1 MMEAPTDLITP
12 AGDLEDNHGA
22 MTRAGVLK
30 LFGATAAGATGL
42 ALIQAGPSAAA
53 TPRYSTAT
61 DLTVLQYALMLE
73 HLGATFYNE
82 ALKSAHLTGTAKT
95 IAETFRSHERAH
107 VVAVEKAI
115 KSLGGT
121 PNASPTFNFGS
132 AVKSEKAFLTTS
144 EKIETLCVETIDGA
158 GGLVSKPVLATAAT
172 LVSVEARQVSY
183 VRYVLGMS
191 PAPYLLF
198 PAVTPAESMAKVAAT
213 HFIVKK

>member
-1 MMEAPTDLITP
+1 MLEAPTDLTAP
-12 AGDLEDNHGA
+12 TGDLEDDDGA

-42 ALIQAGPSAAA
+42 ALIQAGPSVAA

-61 DLTVLQYALMLE
+61 DITVLQYALMLE
-73 HLGATFYNE
+73 HLGATFYDE
-82 ALKSAHLTGTAKT
+82 ALKSAHLTGAAKT

-107 VVAVEKAI
+107 TVAVEKAI
-115 KSLGGT
+115 RSLGGT
-121 PNASPTFNFGS
+121 PNASPTFDFGS
-132 AVKSEKAFLTTS
+132 AVKSEKAFLATS
-144 EKIETLCVETIDGA
+144 EKIETLCVETVDGA

-183 VRYVLGMS
+183 VRYVLGLS

-198 PAVTPAESMAKVAAT
+198 PAVTPAQSMAKLAAT

>member
-1 MMEAPTDLITP
+1 MMDATTNLSSPT
-12 AGDLEDNHGA
+12 GDIEDDGGA

-30 LFGATAAGATGL
+30 LFGATAAGAAGL
-42 ALIQAGPSAAA
+42 SLIEAGQSAAA

-82 ALKSAHLTGTAKT
+82 ALASAHLTGTAKSL
-95 IAETFRSHERAH
+95 AETFRSHERAH

-121 PNASPTFNFGS
+121 PNPSPTFNFGS

-144 EKIETLCVETIDGA
+144 EKIETLCVETVDGA
-158 GGLVSKPVLATAAT
+158 GGLVSKPVLATATT

-183 VRYVLGMS
+183 VRYVLGLS

-198 PAVTPAESMAKVAAT
+198 PAVTPTESMAKLAAT

>member
-1 MMEAPTDLITP
+1 MDTPLDLTAP
-12 AGDLEDNHGA
+12 AGDLEDDRGA

-42 ALIQAGPSAAA
+42 ALIEAGPSAAA
-53 TPRYSTAT
+53 TARYSSAT
-61 DLTVLQYALMLE
+61 DITVLQYALMLE

-82 ALKSAHLTGTAKT
+82 ALESAHLTGAAKT

-132 AVKSEKAFLTTS
+132 AVKSQAAFLATS

-158 GGLVSKPVLATAAT
+158 GALVSKPVLATAAT

-183 VRYVLGMS
+183 VRYVLGVS

-198 PAVTPAESMAKVAAT
+198 PAVTPTQSMAKVAAT
-213 HFIVKK
+213 HFIVKN